1 MPVKN
6 RRSQRISRHS
16 RVRNKVSGTSSKPR
30 LAVYRSLNNIYAQVI
45 DDADGVTITS
55 ASSLEDQV
63 KSKSGDLNKVESSKL
78 VGHLV
83 AQRAKEQGVK
93 TVIFDRGGYKYHGR
107 VKAVADAAREEGLK
121 F

>member
-6 RRSQRISRHS
+6 RRSQRVSRHA
-16 RVRNKVSGTSSKPR
+16 RVRNKVIGTSVKPR
-30 LAVYRSLNNIYAQVI
+30 LSVYRSLNNISAQII
-45 DDADGVTITS
+45 DDGSGVTIVS
-55 ASSLEDQV
+55 ASSLEDQI
-63 KSKSGDLNKVESSKL
+63 KSKSADLNKVDSSKL

-83 AQRAKEQGVK
+83 AQRAKEQGIK

-107 VKAVADAAREEGLK
+107 VKADADAAREEGLK